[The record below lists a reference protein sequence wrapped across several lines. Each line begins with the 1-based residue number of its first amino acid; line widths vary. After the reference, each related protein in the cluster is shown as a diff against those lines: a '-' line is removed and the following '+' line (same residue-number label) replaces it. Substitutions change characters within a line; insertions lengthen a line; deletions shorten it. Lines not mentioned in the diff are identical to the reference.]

1 MGHHAPRGGQVLSD
15 TPPVDAEQQA
25 SLLEAGRL
33 LFARECVF
41 MLGVAAL
48 NGLPEAS
55 LPEVAFAGRSN
66 VGKSSLINA
75 LTGRNTLARTS
86 NTPGRT
92 QELNFFNLGQ
102 RLILVDMPG
111 YGFANAPK
119 GLVEKWTRLVNGFL
133 KGGGLSGGSDQ
144 GGQDQA
150 LRAGGGQPPYPGRD
164 QGPRRRLSHLDR
176 HLIRNRPRHRR
187 ASRRTD
193 NSSETGVLMNTPDS
207 PDIVQDRKAWLE
219 RAKTLSEALP
229 FMRQFSD
236 ESLVIKFGG
245 HAMESDDLARLFAR
259 DVVLLRQVGINP
271 VVVHGGGPQID
282 AMLKR
287 LDIQTP
293 RVDGLRFTDEA
304 TVEVVEM
311 ILAGKINKQ
320 IVSAI
325 NEAGGF
331 AVGLSGKDGHLI
343 RARKLRRT
351 VKDPESH
358 IEKVLDLGFV
368 GEPAEITPHI
378 LNFFRES
385 DIIPV
390 IAPVGMGPAGETYN
404 INADTAAGAIA
415 GAINARRLLM
425 LTDVAGVLDK
435 SGNLIPEM
443 TAAQVKAYIAD
454 GTISGGMIPKVETCL
469 AAVEQGVD
477 AAVILDGRVPH
488 AILLELFTPHGVGT
502 LIKAG

>member
-1 MGHHAPRGGQVLSD
+1 M
-15 TPPVDAEQQA
+15 TNT
-25 SLLEAGRL
+25 
-33 LFARECVF
+33 
-41 MLGVAAL
+41 AA
-48 NGLPEAS
+48 
-55 LPEVAFAGRSN
+55 
-66 VGKSSLINA
+66 
-75 LTGRNTLARTS
+75 
-86 NTPGRT
+86 
-92 QELNFFNLGQ
+92 
-102 RLILVDMPG
+102 
-111 YGFANAPK
+111 
-119 GLVEKWTRLVNGFL
+119 
-133 KGGGLSGGSDQ
+133 
-144 GGQDQA
+144 
-150 LRAGGGQPPYPGRD
+150 
-164 QGPRRRLSHLDR
+164 
-176 HLIRNRPRHRR
+176 
-187 ASRRTD
+187 
-193 NSSETGVLMNTPDS
+193 S
-207 PDIVQDRKAWLE
+207 PDILHDRQAWLD

-245 HAMESDDLARLFAR
+245 HAMESDDLARLFAH
-259 DVVLLRQVGINP
+259 DVVLLKQVGINP

-311 ILAGKINKQ
+311 ILSGKINKQ

-351 VKDPESH
+351 VKDPASN
-358 IEKVLDLGFV
+358 IERVLDLGFV

-378 LNFFRES
+378 LDFFRES

-415 GAINARRLLM
+415 AATNARRLLM
-425 LTDVAGVLDK
+425 LTDVAGVMDK

-469 AAVEQGVD
+469 QAVEQGVD